1 MRSIGCTSSS
11 RHLAVPKRNTLKA
24 AWSLTKPYWTSDEK
38 WSAWALLLG
47 IIGLNLGTVYITVLI
62 NEWNNAYYNAL
73 QELNVQ
79 KFFQQLGI
87 FCVLAAI
94 YIIIAVYSL
103 YFTQMLQVRWRRWLT
118 RRFLGSW
125 LSNRAYYRMQFA
137 QKTDNPD
144 QRISEDLDQFTS
156 YVLRLSFGFL
166 TSVVT
171 LISFVVILW
180 GLSGPAT
187 IPLGSWGV
195 LHIPGY
201 LVWAALIYSGIGTW
215 LTVKIGRPLVP
226 LNFAQQRF
234 EADFR
239 FSLMRVRENAES
251 VAFYGGESAELG
263 VFNKRF
269 NHVFAN
275 FWEIMKRQ
283 KRLTWFT
290 AGYSQVAIIFPIV
303 AAAPRYF
310 AKEILL
316 GGLMQVVNAFS
327 SVQTSL
333 SFIITSYT
341 DIATWQAITNRL
353 SAFQEELPWST
364 PRPQGRQKRHP
375 WSAASLPPSQGL
387 RRTSAS
393 PTEATPLERCLA
405 SSFARSSE
413 DKCEPEAETQNNAEP
428 NQIKFNQGNSGL
440 TVNNLDINLPDG
452 TPLLRGM
459 TTTVNRGEAL
469 LVSGPSGTGKST
481 LLRAI
486 AGLWPFGQGEV
497 GLGPSPMLFLPQR
510 PYLPLGSLAEVIRY
524 PRTLESME
532 SNAGIFDVLNRV
544 GLQKLSSDMDVVD
557 DWSKRLSLGEQQ
569 RLAFAR
575 LLLIRPALVF
585 LDEAT
590 SALDEKSEAALYRML
605 RNAPWNP
612 AIVSVGHRSTL
623 IQFHDRVLDLT
634 KHTPIASGD
643 ETTELPHMLPEK
655 LQNENNFLT
664 TNGHQWTQIN
674 AVIAENAGNA
684 GNAKEKT
691 NRQ

>member
-1 MRSIGCTSSS
+1 MRSKVSIAGS
-11 RHLAVPKRNTLKA
+11 RHLPGTKQNTLKT
-24 AWSLTKPYWTSDEK
+24 AWSLTKPYWTSEEK

-47 IIGLNLGTVYITVLI
+47 VIALNLGAVYITVLI

-79 KFFQQLGI
+79 KFFQQLGL

-94 YIIIAVYSL
+94 FIIISVYSL
-103 YFTQMLQVRWRRWLT
+103 YFSQMLQVRWRRWLT
-118 RRFLGSW
+118 RRFLGAW
-125 LSNRAYYRMQFA
+125 LSDRAYYRMQFA

-156 YVLRLSFGFL
+156 YVLRLSVGLL
-166 TSVVT
+166 TSAVT
-171 LISFVVILW
+171 LISFIVILW
-180 GLSGPAT
+180 GLSGPAAV
-187 IPLGSWGV
+187 PLGSWGT

-201 LVWAALIYSGIGTW
+201 LVWAALVYAGIGTW
-215 LTVKIGRPLVP
+215 LTIKIGRPLVA

-251 VAFYGGESAELG
+251 VAFYEGESAELG
-263 VFNKRF
+263 IFNKRF
-269 NHVFAN
+269 KHVFAN

-290 AGYSQVAIIFPIV
+290 AGYSQAAIIFPVV
-303 AAAPRYF
+303 AAAPRFF
-310 AKEILL
+310 AREILL

-327 SVQTSL
+327 SVQSSL

-353 SAFQEELPWST
+353 SGFQDELT
-364 PRPQGRQKRHP
+364 
-375 WSAASLPPSQGL
+375 WSAPRLRGRRGSGQRGERSL
-387 RRTSAS
+387 A
-393 PTEATPLERCLA
+393 C
-405 SSFARSSE
+405 
-413 DKCEPEAETQNNAEP
+413 EAEGILPRQTSHQ
-428 NQIKFNQGNSGL
+428 QIKFGHGGLGL
-440 TVNNLDINLPDG
+440 TIDNLDINLPDG
-452 TPLLRGM
+452 TPLLRGIN
-459 TTTVNRGEAL
+459 TAVNRGEAL
-469 LVSGPSGTGKST
+469 LIAGPSGVGKST

-510 PYLPLGSLAEVIRY
+510 PYLPLGSLAEVIHY
-524 PRTLESME
+524 PRTLECME
-532 SNAGIFDVLNRV
+532 SDAVIFDVLNRIN
-544 GLQKLSSDMDVVD
+544 LQKLVPDIDVVD

-575 LLLIRPALVF
+575 LLLIKPALVF

-590 SALDEKSEAALYRML
+590 SALDEKSEAALYRTL
-605 RNAPWNP
+605 RDAPWRP

-623 IQFHDRVLDLT
+623 IQLHDRILDLT
-634 KHTPIASGD
+634 THSPIASGD
-643 ETTELPHMLPEK
+643 ETVELPHFRSTSS
-655 LQNENNFLT
+655 QNGNTLLSA
-664 TNGHQWTQIN
+664 NGRERSSCSP
-674 AVIAENAGNA
+674 AAAGL
-684 GNAKEKT
+684 
-691 NRQ
+691 

>member
-1 MRSIGCTSSS
+1 MGSTGSTSDV
-11 RHLAVPKRNTLKA
+11 RHQAGTKRNTIKA

-38 WSAWALLLG
+38 WSAWALLIG
-47 IIGLNLGTVYITVLI
+47 IIALNLGTVYISVLF

-73 QELNVQ
+73 QELKVD

-87 FCVLAAI
+87 FCVLATI

-103 YFTQMLQVRWRRWLT
+103 YFTQMLQIRWRRWLT

-125 LSNRAYYRMQFA
+125 LSNRTYYRMQFA
-137 QKTDNPD
+137 TRTDNPD

-156 YVLRLSFGFL
+156 YVLRLSFGLL

-171 LISFVVILW
+171 LASFVVILW

-187 IPLGSWGV
+187 IPLGTLGV

-201 LVWAALIYSGIGTW
+201 LVWAALIYAGVGTW
-215 LTVKIGRPLVP
+215 LTVKIGRPLVG

-251 VAFYGGESAELG
+251 VAFYEGESAELG
-263 VFNKRF
+263 IFNKRF
-269 NHVFAN
+269 KHVFAN

-290 AGYSQVAIIFPIV
+290 AGYSQIAIIFPVV
-303 AAAPRYF
+303 AAAPRFF
-310 AKEILL
+310 AKQILL

-327 SVQTSL
+327 SVQSSL
-333 SFIITSYT
+333 SFIVTSYT

-353 SAFQEELPWST
+353 SGFQSELTLPS
-364 PRPQGRQKRHP
+364 
-375 WSAASLPPSQGL
+375 SAASPAGSEGSPPRGALPRLRGREDGDSQPQQL
-387 RRTSAS
+387 
-393 PTEATPLERCLA
+393 P
-405 SSFARSSE
+405 
-413 DKCEPEAETQNNAEP
+413 D
-428 NQIKFNQGNSGL
+428 QIRFRNGNLGL
-440 TVNNLDINLPDG
+440 TVDDLNIYLPDG
-452 TPLLRGM
+452 TALLRGIE
-459 TTTVNRGEAL
+459 TAVNPGEAL
-469 LVSGPSGTGKST
+469 LVAGPSGMGKST

-497 GLGPSPMLFLPQR
+497 GLGPSPLLFLPQR
-510 PYLPLGSLAEVIRY
+510 PYLPLGSLAEVIHY
-524 PRTLESME
+524 PRTHESME
-532 SNAGIFDVLNRV
+532 STAVILDVLNRV
-544 GLQKLSSDMDVVD
+544 GLQKLAADIDVID
-557 DWSKRLSLGEQQ
+557 DWTKRLSLGEQQ

-590 SALDEKSEAALYRML
+590 SALDEKSEATLYRML
-605 RNAPWNP
+605 RDAPWRP

-623 IQFHDRVLDLT
+623 IQFHDRILDLT
-634 KHTPIASGD
+634 AHSPIPSGGD
-643 ETTELPHMLPEK
+643 SVELTNFPSISS
-655 LQNENNFLT
+655 QNGNTFLT
-664 TNGHQWTQIN
+664 TNGHEPGISR
-674 AVIAENAGNA
+674 ED
-684 GNAKEKT
+684 AKPQRL
-691 NRQ
+691 N

>member
-1 MRSIGCTSSS
+1 MGSAGSISNVGHPRGPT
-11 RHLAVPKRNTLKA
+11 KKTFKA
-24 AWSLTKPYWTSDEK
+24 AWSLTKPYWTSEEK

-47 IIGLNLGTVYITVLI
+47 IITLNLGTVYITVLI

-87 FCVLAAI
+87 FCVLAGI
-94 YIIIAVYSL
+94 YIVIAVYSL
-103 YFTQMLQVRWRRWLT
+103 YLTQMLQIRWRRWLT

-125 LSNRAYYRMQFA
+125 LSNRTYYRMQFA
-137 QKTDNPD
+137 PRTDNPD

-156 YVLRLSFGFL
+156 YVLRLSLGLL

-171 LISFVVILW
+171 LVSFVVILW
-180 GLSGPAT
+180 GLSGPAS
-187 IPLGSWGV
+187 IPLGSLGV

-201 LVWAALIYSGIGTW
+201 LVWAALIYAGIGTW
-215 LTVKIGRPLVP
+215 LTVKIGRPLVG

-239 FSLMRVRENAES
+239 FSLMRVRENSES
-251 VAFYGGESAELG
+251 VAFYEGESAELG
-263 VFNKRF
+263 IFNKRF
-269 NHVFAN
+269 KHVFAN

-290 AGYSQVAIIFPIV
+290 AGYSQIAIIFPVV
-303 AAAPRYF
+303 AAAPRFF
-310 AKEILL
+310 AKQILL
-316 GGLMQVVNAFS
+316 GGLMQIVNAFS

-353 SAFQEELPWST
+353 SGFQQELV
-364 PRPQGRQKRHP
+364 G
-375 WSAASLPPSQGL
+375 
-387 RRTSAS
+387 TSS
-393 PTEATPLERCLA
+393 
-405 SSFARSSE
+405 RSSE
-413 DKCEPEAETQNNAEP
+413 DCSPEDRAPVSNKSQPT
-428 NQIKFNQGNSGL
+428 QIKFSYGRLGL
-440 TVNNLDINLPDG
+440 AVDDLDINLPDG
-452 TPLLRGM
+452 TPLLRGIK
-459 TTTVNRGEAL
+459 TAVNPGEAL
-469 LVSGPSGTGKST
+469 LVAGPSGTGKST

-497 GLGPSPMLFLPQR
+497 GLGPTPMLFLPQR
-510 PYLPLGSLAEVIRY
+510 PYLPLGSLAEVIHY
-524 PRTLESME
+524 PHTLESME
-532 SNAGIFDVLNRV
+532 SNDLIFDVLNRV
-544 GLQKLSSDMDVVD
+544 GLQKLAADIDAVD

-585 LDEAT
+585 LDEAS

-605 RNAPWNP
+605 RNAPWRP

-623 IQFHDRVLDLT
+623 IQFHDRILDLT
-634 KHTPIASGD
+634 KHIPISSGD
-643 ETTELPHMLPEK
+643 ETVELTHIQVPRACKVKGE
-655 LQNENNFLT
+655 
-664 TNGHQWTQIN
+664 
-674 AVIAENAGNA
+674 
-684 GNAKEKT
+684 
-691 NRQ
+691 R

>member
-1 MRSIGCTSSS
+1 MKSTGGKSGV
-11 RHLAVPKRNTLKA
+11 RHLSVTKRNTFKA
-24 AWSLTKPYWTSDEK
+24 AWSLTKPYWTSEEK

-47 IIGLNLGTVYITVLI
+47 IIALNLGTVYITVLI

-73 QELNVQ
+73 QELNLQ

-94 YIIIAVYSL
+94 FIIISVYSL

-118 RRFLGSW
+118 RRFLASW
-125 LSNRAYYRMQFA
+125 LGNRAYYRMQLA
-137 QKTDNPD
+137 PRTDNPD

-156 YVLRLSFGFL
+156 YVLRLSLGLL
-166 TSVVT
+166 TSIVT
-171 LISFVVILW
+171 LISFIVILW
-180 GLSGPAT
+180 GLSGPAS
-187 IPLGSWGV
+187 IPLGGWAV

-201 LVWAALIYSGIGTW
+201 LVWAALIYAGIGTW
-215 LTVKIGRPLVP
+215 LTIKIGRPLVP

-263 VFNKRF
+263 IFNKRF

-303 AAAPRYF
+303 AAAPRFF

-327 SVQTSL
+327 SVQSSL

-353 SAFQEELPWST
+353 SGFREELTSVGT
-364 PRPQGRQKRHP
+364 DLPRRRPCEGGDLPRRQPDQIEFDHGKP
-375 WSAASLPPSQGL
+375 GL
-387 RRTSAS
+387 
-393 PTEATPLERCLA
+393 
-405 SSFARSSE
+405 
-413 DKCEPEAETQNNAEP
+413 
-428 NQIKFNQGNSGL
+428 I
-440 TVNNLDINLPDG
+440 VNNLDINLPDG
-452 TPLLRGM
+452 TPLLRGIKIA
-459 TTTVNRGEAL
+459 VNRGEAL
-469 LVSGPSGTGKST
+469 LVSGPSGAGKST

-497 GLGPSPMLFLPQR
+497 GFGPSPMLFLPQR
-510 PYLPLGSLAEVIRY
+510 PYLPLGSLAEVIHY
-524 PRTLESME
+524 PRTLGPKDP
-532 SNAGIFDVLNRV
+532 NTDFLGLLDRV
-544 GLQKLSSDMDVVD
+544 GLQKLSADIDVVD

-575 LLLIRPALVF
+575 VFLIKPALIF

-605 RNAPWNP
+605 RNASWRP
-612 AIVSVGHRSTL
+612 AIISVGHRSTL
-623 IQFHDRVLDLT
+623 IQFHDRILDLT
-634 KHTPIASGD
+634 EHSPIAFGD
-643 ETTELPHMLPEK
+643 ETVELPNDGESPLC
-655 LQNENNFLT
+655 
-664 TNGHQWTQIN
+664 
-674 AVIAENAGNA
+674 V
-684 GNAKEKT
+684 
-691 NRQ
+691 RC

>member
-1 MRSIGCTSSS
+1 MRSKGSISGS
-11 RHLAVPKRNTLKA
+11 RQLPGTKPNPLKT
-24 AWSLTKPYWTSDEK
+24 AWSLTKPYWTSEEK

-47 IIGLNLGTVYITVLI
+47 VIALNLGAVYITVLI

-94 YIIIAVYSL
+94 FIIISVYSL

-118 RRFLGSW
+118 RRFLGAW
-125 LSNRAYYRMQFA
+125 LSDRAYYRMQFA

-156 YVLRLSFGFL
+156 YVLRLSLGLL

-171 LISFVVILW
+171 LISFIVILW

-187 IPLGSWGV
+187 VPLGSFGTV
-195 LHIPGY
+195 HIPGY
-201 LVWAALIYSGIGTW
+201 LVWAALIYAGIGTW
-215 LTVKIGRPLVP
+215 LTIKIGRPLVG

-251 VAFYGGESAELG
+251 VAFYEGESAELG
-263 VFNKRF
+263 IFNKRF
-269 NHVFAN
+269 KHLFAN

-290 AGYSQVAIIFPIV
+290 AGYSQIAIIFPVV
-303 AAAPRYF
+303 AAAPRFF
-310 AKEILL
+310 AREILL

-327 SVQTSL
+327 SVQSSL

-353 SAFQEELPWST
+353 SGFQQELRWNA
-364 PRPQGRQKRHP
+364 PRQRGRRSRHP
-375 WSAASLPPSQGL
+375 V
-387 RRTSAS
+387 
-393 PTEATPLERCLA
+393 ERCLA
-405 SSFARSSE
+405 GQ
-413 DKCEPEAETQNNAEP
+413 AEEILPHQASHQ
-428 NQIKFNQGNSGL
+428 QIKFAYGRLGL
-440 TVNNLDINLPDG
+440 TVDNLDINLPDG
-452 TPLLRGM
+452 TPLLRGIN
-459 TTTVNRGEAL
+459 TAVNRGEAL
-469 LVSGPSGTGKST
+469 LIAGPSGVGKST

-497 GLGPSPMLFLPQR
+497 GLGSSPMLFLPQR
-510 PYLPLGSLAEVIRY
+510 PYLPLGSLAEVIHY

-532 SNAGIFDVLNRV
+532 SNTVFLDVLNRIN
-544 GLQKLSSDMDVVD
+544 LQKLAADIDVVD

-575 LLLIRPALVF
+575 LLLIKPALVF

-590 SALDEKSEAALYRML
+590 SALDEKSEAALYRTL
-605 RNAPWNP
+605 RDAPWRP
-612 AIVSVGHRSTL
+612 TIVSVGHRSTL
-623 IQFHDRVLDLT
+623 IQFHDRILDLT
-634 KHTPIASGD
+634 THSPIASGD
-643 ETTELPHMLPEK
+643 ETVEFTPFPVQEQPKRKHPVDREWARMK
-655 LQNENNFLT
+655 Q
-664 TNGHQWTQIN
+664 G
-674 AVIAENAGNA
+674 
-684 GNAKEKT
+684 
-691 NRQ
+691 